1 MQTVL
6 IVDDEPSVRRAL
18 RRLLERAGMAVEE
31 SASASAALALLG
43 GKPGI
48 DAVVCDV
55 LMPEMNGLEF
65 YDLLLTRA
73 PHLRHR
79 TVFLTGLA
87 HDPNVHDPIEQRGV
101 PLVSKLDDLLLVVD
115 AVRVAL
121 LRSSQPA
128 P

>member
-31 SASASAALALLG
+31 SASASEALAR
-43 GKPGI
+43 I
-48 DAVVCDV
+48 ERDDDVDAVVCDV
-55 LMPEMNGLEF
+55 LMPEMNGLAF

-79 TVFLTGLA
+79 TVFLTGVA
-87 HDPNVHDPIEQRGV
+87 HDPSVHDPIEQRGV

-121 LRSSQPA
+121 LRPGERA
-128 P
+128 R